1 MKDEMSCPITL
12 GQYERVNKN
21 KKVYET
27 LDVLQVAWLD
37 QFLTK
42 NNYSLK
48 NVVLKK
54 DEYDTLWV
62 IINTKNSVRQFEG
75 WGC

>member
-1 MKDEMSCPITL
+1 MKDEMTCPITL
-12 GQYERVNKN
+12 GQYERFNKN

-37 QFLTK
+37 QFLTE

-54 DEYDTLWV
+54 DEYDALWV

>member
-37 QFLTK
+37 QFLTE

-54 DEYDTLWV
+54 DEYDVLWV

>member
-1 MKDEMSCPITL
+1 MKDEMTCPITL
-12 GQYERVNKN
+12 GQYERFNKN

-37 QFLTK
+37 QFLTI

-54 DEYDTLWV
+54 DEYDALWV

>member
-1 MKDEMSCPITL
+1 MRDEMSCPITL

-37 QFLTK
+37 QFLTE
-42 NNYSLK
+42 NSYSLK

-54 DEYDTLWV
+54 DEYDALWV

>member
-12 GQYERVNKN
+12 GQYERFIKN

-27 LDVLQVAWLD
+27 LDELQVMWLD
-37 QFLTK
+37 AFLTDNK
-42 NNYSLK
+42 YSLK
-48 NVVLKK
+48 NIVLKK
-54 DEYDTLWV
+54 DEYDALWV

>member
-37 QFLTK
+37 LFLTK
-42 NNYSLK
+42 NKYNLK

-54 DEYDTLWV
+54 DEYDALWV

>member
-37 QFLTK
+37 QFLTE

-54 DEYDTLWV
+54 DEYDALWV

>member
-12 GQYERVNKN
+12 GQYERVVKN

-27 LDVLQVAWLD
+27 LDELQVAWLD

-54 DEYDTLWV
+54 DEYDALWV